1 MISYKKQNE
10 YLHELNENLM
20 LSNKRLQEDLE
31 EKEVDYQKLVN
42 IAKDILKKKRALQ
55 EQYKQVLD
63 QNREL
68 QSKELNQDVEYTR
81 LQKRS
86 QVLHDMTLLAEFYK
100 SL

>member
-10 YLHELNENLM
+10 YLHEMNENLM

-31 EKEVDYQKLVN
+31 EKEVGYQKLVY
-42 IAKDILKKKRALQ
+42 ISKDILKKNRDLQ

-68 QSKELNQDVEYTR
+68 QSKELNQDAEYSR

-86 QVLHDMTLLAEFYK
+86 QVLHDMTLLAEVSK